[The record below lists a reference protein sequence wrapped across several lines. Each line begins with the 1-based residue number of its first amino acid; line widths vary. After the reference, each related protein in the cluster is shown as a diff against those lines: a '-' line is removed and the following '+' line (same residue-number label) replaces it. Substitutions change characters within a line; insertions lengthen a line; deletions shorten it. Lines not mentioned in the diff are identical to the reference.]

1 MRRLLRVGLMLML
14 MSTGRVFAEDL
25 LFEETFDKP
34 LSDAW
39 QIAGLADDDYRV
51 CDGALE
57 VRVKPAGA
65 DGEQPRLQV
74 NLPFTTADTVIASV
88 EVTVAEGRLQRG
100 EMAGISLNDAD
111 GSLFRV
117 RKSNVDGYFVM
128 APGHPEFIGP
138 EGEEG
143 DPLQYTVKYWPAQ
156 ESAGPLR
163 IIVRGHY
170 AYFQTGPDDQ
180 GKFRNYF
187 HSAVRESNTG
197 LGFALFVQGLNPD
210 NECWIRFDNFR
221 VVKP

>member
-1 MRRLLRVGLMLML
+1 MHRLLQVGLVLML
-14 MSTGRVFAEDL
+14 LSTGRVFAEDL
-25 LFEETFDKP
+25 LFEETFDQP

-39 QIAGLADDDYRV
+39 QIKGLAENDYRV

-65 DGEQPRLQV
+65 DGEQPRLLV
-74 NLPFTTADTVIASV
+74 NLPFSTGDMVIASV
-88 EVTVAEGRLQRG
+88 EVTVAERRLQRG
-100 EMAGISLNDAD
+100 EMAGMSLIDAD
-111 GSLFRV
+111 GSMFRV
-117 RKSNVDGYFVM
+117 RKTNVDGYFVM
-128 APGHPEFIGP
+128 APGQPEFIGP

-170 AYFQTGPDDQ
+170 AHFQTGPDDQ

-187 HSAVRESNTG
+187 HSAIRESKTG

-210 NECWIRFDNFR
+210 NDCWIRFDNFR